1 MYGIISLNFKYQK
14 KCWKADMCNR
24 VNSSFS
30 FVAYMG
36 KSKQSKTPLL
46 FQQGTISPDRSDLVF
61 RALETPVPRLET
73 VVSYAGNR
81 SF

>member
-1 MYGIISLNFKYQK
+1 
-14 KCWKADMCNR
+14 MCNR

-46 FQQGTISPDRSDLVF
+46 FQQGTISSDRSDLMF
-61 RALETPVPRLET
+61 RALKLQFQ
-73 VVSYAGNR
+73 GWKL
-81 SF
+81 